1 MWLFIT
7 LLSYFCFAVNGV
19 IDKFLLSKTSFHPG
33 VYAFLI
39 SVLGLLGFLLVPFGA
54 TAPADHWPLMLA
66 AGGIFI
72 YALFFFFAALKVLE
86 ASRTLPLTGTLVA
99 LFSLAI
105 AIFYFGEHF
114 NTNQSA
120 AFTLLVV
127 GGILISFESDRRLD
141 DQTWGWFFAVAA
153 AICYAI
159 GFYALKLT
167 YASVGFLPGFVWT
180 RVGGLAAG
188 LTLLAIPEVRRGIIA
203 MFSTPAKQNA
213 NLPPR
218 LGLVF
223 AGQGIG
229 AVGSF
234 LQNYAIA
241 LGSVALINALQG
253 TQYVFLFLMTTAL
266 SFRFPQILNEKQNT
280 GILVQKIVAI
290 AIIAIG
296 LFLII

>member
-1 MWLFIT
+1 MWLSIT
-7 LLSYFCFAVNGV
+7 LLSYLCFAVNGV

-54 TAPADHWPLMLA
+54 SPPADHWGLMIF
-66 AGGIFI
+66 AGVIFI
-72 YALFFFFAALKVLE
+72 YALFFFFAALKILE

-105 AIFYFGEHF
+105 AIYFGEHF

-120 AFTLLVV
+120 AFILLVV
-127 GGILISFESDRRLD
+127 GGILISFETDRRLD

-153 AICYAI
+153 AICYAV

-167 YASVGFLPGFVWT
+167 YTNVGFLPGFVWT
-180 RVGGLAAG
+180 RLGGLAGG
-188 LTLLAIPEVRRGIIA
+188 LTLLAIPEVRRGIRLLFLPI
-203 MFSTPAKQNA
+203 SKQESSR
-213 NLPPR
+213 PPR
-218 LGLVF
+218 LGLVI

-229 AVGSF
+229 ALGSF

-266 SFRFPQILNEKQNT
+266 SFHFPQILNEKQNV
-280 GILVQKIVAI
+280 GVLAQKIVAI
-290 AIIAIG
+290 AMIAVG
-296 LFLII
+296 LYLII